1 MKRCDVR
8 SLCCSSRVGMH
19 GFASTLAHT
28 SSPRPQ
34 IEFLRLLYITRRSIS
49 TSSLHHPSHHL
60 YSTRRIISTAPVAS
74 SLHHLYITRRIIS
87 TSPVASRSHR
97 AAIAQPS
104 RSHRA
109 AIGHAAARAVAQ
121 RVHVAE
127 HTLRR
132 PRASPKTRD
141 DRLFPP
147 TTHLGI

>member
-34 IEFLRLLYITRRSIS
+34 IEFLRLLYITRRIIS

-60 YSTRRIISTAPVAS
+60 Y
-74 SLHHLYITRRIIS
+74 ITRRI
-87 TSPVASRSHR
+87 T
-97 AAIAQPS
+97 QPS